1 MKKKLLFIG
10 LCLSCIVSIHSLKAS
25 GEETNPKK
33 NMNVSSISAKQ
44 FASGKWVAM
53 YEGGK
58 VPSKCVCVKS
68 LLDTDCA
75 VGDVSRNLS
84 LCE

>member
-1 MKKKLLFIG
+1 
-10 LCLSCIVSIHSLKAS
+10 
-25 GEETNPKK
+25 
-33 NMNVSSISAKQ
+33 MNVSSISAKQ
-44 FASGKWVAM
+44 FDSGKWVAM